1 MSATGVTTGAILL
14 AGGRASRMGG
24 VAKPLLEIGGR
35 SMLQRAIDACR
46 GAGCAPITVVAPEP
60 DDGVDA
66 AAEVQ
71 WTREDPPFGGP
82 ASAVVAALQTWDA
95 APDWSFVLACDLPGV
110 EAAVVQLYRDLEL
123 LPADT
128 DGLCLA
134 DAASRPQWLI
144 GVYRTGAL
152 RGAAQALPGQG
163 QNASMRE
170 LLDDLAIAVVQASP
184 DLTDDVDT
192 WDDFE
197 RFRRGD

>member
-1 MSATGVTTGAILL
+1 MSAGSLTAGAILL

-46 GAGCAPITVVAPEP
+46 GAGCAPITVVAPAP
-60 DDGVDA
+60 VGTVHDASGVR
-66 AAEVQ
+66 

-82 ASAVVAALQTWDA
+82 AAGVVAALQTWDA
-95 APDWSFVLACDLPGV
+95 APEWTFVLACDLPGV
-110 EAAVVQLYRDLEL
+110 EAAVAQLHRDVML

-128 DGLCLA
+128 DGMCLA

-144 GVYRTGAL
+144 GVYRTEAL
-152 RGAAQALPGQG
+152 HIAARALPDRG
-163 QNASMRE
+163 QNASVRA

-192 WDDFE
+192 WDDLE
-197 RFRRGD
+197 RFRSDG